1 MFDHLRF
8 AINIDPESTRAYI
21 VNPVAFTRKRKF
33 SLYDFCTNIIF
44 NQRKTLRN
52 NIDTHLKYS
61 VNPFESYTKQSF
73 SQQRLNIDPAIF
85 KEINLR
91 YLKEIGYLN
100 SKFNNPFF
108 ITFYGFRI
116 YAFDGSRFDLINKE
130 KTLNEFNFPEGY
142 KKTPK
147 VVFCA
152 ITDVLNNFM
161 LDGILGQR
169 GIGEMTLV
177 HQNLKN
183 CQPFINPETS
193 IFVGDR
199 GFVSLELICRL
210 INMKTNFVI
219 HLKKDSYTDERKD
232 IISNDSPI
240 DINITKNRLKLFKDE
255 ELKEI
260 FQDQECL
267 NLRIVTIELNSNKT
281 EWLLTNL
288 DEETM
293 SYEQINEIYD
303 ARWGIECT
311 YKTLKQR
318 LQIENYTAQSKI
330 GIKQDI
336 YSTFITYNIFAYSR
350 IFLNLIINRV
360 MRRKGN
366 KGYYEVEQSNLI
378 SRLKIDLFEVIV
390 NPNKEKIRIFVKNL
404 IEKCTKSPNKA
415 RPPRKYERNKKTS
428 TLKNRDNYKN
438 CF

>member
-1 MFDHLRF
+1 M
-8 AINIDPESTRAYI
+8 
-21 VNPVAFTRKRKF
+21 
-33 SLYDFCTNIIF
+33 
-44 NQRKTLRN
+44 
-52 NIDTHLKYS
+52 
-61 VNPFESYTKQSF
+61 
-73 SQQRLNIDPAIF
+73 
-85 KEINLR
+85 
-91 YLKEIGYLN
+91 
-100 SKFNNPFF
+100 
-108 ITFYGFRI
+108 
-116 YAFDGSRFDLINKE
+116 
-130 KTLNEFNFPEGY
+130 
-142 KKTPK
+142 
-147 VVFCA
+147 
-152 ITDVLNNFM
+152 
-161 LDGILGQR
+161 
-169 GIGEMTLV
+169 
-177 HQNLKN
+177 
-183 CQPFINPETS
+183 
-193 IFVGDR
+193 
-199 GFVSLELICRL
+199 
-210 INMKTNFVI
+210 
-219 HLKKDSYTDERKD
+219 
-232 IISNDSPI
+232 
-240 DINITKNRLKLFKDE
+240 
-255 ELKEI
+255 
-260 FQDQECL
+260 
-267 NLRIVTIELNSNKT
+267 TIELNSNKT

-366 KGYYEVEQSNLI
+366 KGYYEVDHSNLI

-415 RPPRKYERNKKTS
+415 RPPRKYERDKKSS